1 MNYTFQGGSGRG
13 GEGVLSGEVNICFE
27 KKINPQTLFFSCDI
41 NISSASMRRRLGREG
56 ESWLS
61 RLGVRI

>member
-27 KKINPQTLFFSCDI
+27 KKINPQTLFFF
-41 NISSASMRRRLGREG
+41 L
-56 ESWLS
+56 
-61 RLGVRI
+61 